1 MLFGS
6 ISGSVSVSQ
15 MSRLSRL
22 SRFSTAKSRQSVLF
36 SENGDL
42 QMDTF
47 VRRLRRAEHA
57 FEANSTMRDNIAR
70 DLADAKVQFRR
81 AKEVVAKKRQRIM
94 DWATKLRQLKRE
106 YAENTETIED
116 AQEDQK
122 RAIAEQGEAE
132 QVVQDLKQELVE
144 QYKVLDEA
152 VDTSAEIPEEDPEYV
167 HVVARHE
174 AVKRSIQDRNQYLL
188 SLQETESA
196 ENGRMSEL
204 EKEEAALKE
213 KMEEI
218 AKKEQELKE
227 KRDKA
232 MEILVEK
239 PEDLDSFE
247 KMVEKLEADLAA
259 CEERCKTFNVKDQE
273 DPSVRRTL
281 ADLDR
286 WEGNNARRR
295 MVCENKRALIQERV
309 NALKEIQEKRVMASP
324 KKPGSLAAMAPAEI
338 DEVVKERIEE
348 MTARNTKVMEDLISI
363 DKLEVEQAEQREKS
377 EEEWSE
383 KMEKLE
389 DLREVAREVEQVE
402 VQIQREKERL
412 GELTVNFAS
421 LRSKTIVLNRRIT
434 AVETEAKVNIDKD
447 PEIIFTRER
456 INEKQLKCTALEKV
470 CNEKHQR
477 VEVATEETN
486 HLDADSEELRKV
498 VLALEDQVK
507 QLGVRLE
514 EANQQLSTEKN
525 LLDQAISKLPIDQKI
540 KILAEL

>member
-232 MEILVEK
+232 MEILVEF
-239 PEDLDSFE
+239 DL
-247 KMVEKLEADLAA
+247 
-259 CEERCKTFNVKDQE
+259 
-273 DPSVRRTL
+273 VR
-281 ADLDR
+281 
-286 WEGNNARRR
+286 
-295 MVCENKRALIQERV
+295 
-309 NALKEIQEKRVMASP
+309 
-324 KKPGSLAAMAPAEI
+324 
-338 DEVVKERIEE
+338 
-348 MTARNTKVMEDLISI
+348 
-363 DKLEVEQAEQREKS
+363 LEVEEPEGLVFDQN
-377 EEEWSE
+377 
-383 KMEKLE
+383 
-389 DLREVAREVEQVE
+389 QV
-402 VQIQREKERL
+402 
-412 GELTVNFAS
+412 GE
-421 LRSKTIVLNRRIT
+421 
-434 AVETEAKVNIDKD
+434 
-447 PEIIFTRER
+447 
-456 INEKQLKCTALEKV
+456 LEKV
-470 CNEKHQR
+470 
-477 VEVATEETN
+477 
-486 HLDADSEELRKV
+486 
-498 VLALEDQVK
+498 
-507 QLGVRLE
+507 
-514 EANQQLSTEKN
+514 
-525 LLDQAISKLPIDQKI
+525 
-540 KILAEL
+540 AELGNG

>member
-132 QVVQDLKQELVE
+132 QVVHDLKQELVE